1 MQINVFYAGFALFPG
16 DGERNL
22 LRAYV
27 YAAFLWSLMD
37 NNLWRIVF
45 IERHPMLYSCRETV
59 TMWSLGSCQMFCPD

>member
-45 IERHPMLYSCRETV
+45 IERHPML
-59 TMWSLGSCQMFCPD
+59 